1 MFEQVLEN
9 IQVKEVGN
17 VKHYDENKFGFIIV
31 NDSEFV
37 HKHKAIIA
45 LVCTGTFPPSKR
57 EIPVIVVD
65 EYFKNLSYIAKE
77 VVILH
82 ELGHKVDEI
91 KNGFRKGK
99 RSIKEELGADNF
111 IKEYYPKYIIKR
123 AMEEIFMVQY
133 NILGHLS
140 ECQKKEIRARLKNM
154 EG

>member
-57 EIPVIVVD
+57 EIPIIVVD
-65 EYFKNLSYIAKE
+65 YHFKHLSPLAKE
-77 VVILH
+77 IVVLH

-91 KNGFRKGK
+91 QNGFRKGK
-99 RSIKEELGADNF
+99 RSIKEELRADNF
-111 IKEYYPKYIIKR
+111 IKEFYPNYMIKE

-133 NILGHLS
+133 NVLGHLS
-140 ECQKKEIRARLKNM
+140 ECQKKEIIARLKNM